1 MKICGITNPDDA
13 RVAEEAGA
21 DAIGVVLFSASPRCV
36 SPWKAREIFDAVPS
50 LTRVCVTHTE
60 LQADL
65 ETICTLRP
73 DAIQVSCRVAVPVCC
88 RSRVFRMIQVGD
100 EIPADP
106 DALIIDG
113 SQGSGRPYDQ
123 KYAMDIIRSAGVP
136 VFLAGGLTPDN
147 VTAAIIAVRPYGVD
161 VASGVEY
168 DPGRKDPEKVRLF
181 VEHAKGV
188 EL

>member
-1 MKICGITNPDDA
+1 MIL
-13 RVAEEAGA
+13 AG
-21 DAIGVVLFSASPRCV
+21 
-36 SPWKAREIFDAVPS
+36 E
-50 LTRVCVTHTE
+50 
-60 LQADL
+60 
-65 ETICTLRP
+65 
-73 DAIQVSCRVAVPVCC
+73 
-88 RSRVFRMIQVGD
+88 
-100 EIPADP
+100 EIPVGP

-113 SQGSGRPYDQ
+113 SRGSGRPYDQ
-123 KYAMDIIRSAGVP
+123 RYAMDIIRSVGVP

>member
-1 MKICGITNPDDA
+1 VKICGITTPDDA
-13 RVAEEAGA
+13 RLAEEVGA

-36 SPWKAREIFDAVPS
+36 SPGKAREIFDAVPS
-50 LTRVCVTHTE
+50 MTRVCVTHTE

-65 ETICTLRP
+65 EAICTLRP
-73 DAIQVSCRVAVPVCC
+73 DAIQVSCRATVPVCC
-88 RSRVFRMIQVGD
+88 RSRIFRMIQAGE
-100 EIPADP
+100 EIPADS

-113 SQGSGRPYDQ
+113 SQGSGRLYNRR
-123 KYAMDIIRSAGVP
+123 YAGDVIRSAGVP
-136 VFLAGGLTPDN
+136 VFLAGGLTPEN

-168 DPGRKDPEKVRLF
+168 APGRKDPEKVRLF

-188 EL
+188 I

>member
-13 RVAEEAGA
+13 RLAEEAGA

-36 SPWKAREIFDAVPS
+36 SPEKAREIFDAVPAMI
-50 LTRVCVTHTE
+50 RVCVTHTE

-65 ETICTLRP
+65 ETICSLRS
-73 DAIQVSCRVAVPVCC
+73 DAIQVSCRATVPVCC
-88 RSRVFRMIQVGD
+88 RSRIFRMIQAGE
-100 EIPADP
+100 EIPVGA

-113 SQGSGRPYDQ
+113 SRGSGRPYDL
-123 KYAMDIIRSAGVP
+123 KYAIHVIKSTGVP
-136 VFLAGGLTPDN
+136 VYLAGGLTPDN
-147 VTAAIIAVRPYGVD
+147 VAAAIIAVRPYGVD
-161 VASGVEY
+161 VASGVESA
-168 DPGRKDPEKVRLF
+168 PGRKDPEKVRLF